1 MLLFLLGQDA
11 VFVSDKV
18 LSTSIK
24 ALKNELAGMQAR
36 ERECVCVCEA
46 CLYERA
52 CVRRERERECTGVT
66 VAPDT
71 LCTWDGRYFP
81 LALSSLDRC
90 NNWLKS
96 KS

>member
-36 ERECVCVCEA
+36 ERESVCVRHVCMRGRV
-46 CLYERA
+46 C
-52 CVRRERERECTGVT
+52 ERECVCALESQLPQTRFAPGMEGISRWLSAALI
-66 VAPDT
+66 VAT
-71 LCTWDGRYFP
+71 IG
-81 LALSSLDRC
+81 
-90 NNWLKS
+90 
-96 KS
+96 